1 MDISALQ
8 TSGVTS
14 SSSKKSEQQLMT
26 ENFLELMVA
35 QFKNQDP
42 TNPTD
47 SNEMMG
53 QIAQFTTATGI
64 SELNSGFK
72 QFQQDMAGQQ
82 ALTAASLVGREVL
95 VESDKGHLPAD
106 GSLTGKIKLPV
117 DVGNLTLSVYTESGE
132 LVRKIELGQQQQGEV
147 DFAWDGMN
155 DDGRAQ
161 SSGRYLVSATTE
173 LDGEVYSLA
182 TLSTA
187 RVDSVALRN
196 GQSPLLSLEGIGELS
211 LANVQQI
218 R

>member
-132 LVRKIELGQQQQGEV
+132 LVRKIE
-147 DFAWDGMN
+147 
-155 DDGRAQ
+155 
-161 SSGRYLVSATTE
+161 
-173 LDGEVYSLA
+173 
-182 TLSTA
+182 
-187 RVDSVALRN
+187 
-196 GQSPLLSLEGIGELS
+196 
-211 LANVQQI
+211 
-218 R
+218 